1 MSYLVFNI
9 VLFLLISLTVLS
21 LYLTYK
27 IEKSENEKQ
36 GLINA
41 RRRSLANAERQVLD
55 RNRVIEY
62 QENKIKKL
70 KDKLTV
76 LEAYITSNNY
86 GNAELRLEKL
96 KELVRDYQSQN

>member
-27 IEKSENEKQ
+27 IEKLENEKQ

-41 RRRSLANAERQVLD
+41 SRRSLANAERQVSD

-62 QENKIKKL
+62 QEEVNKKL
-70 KDKLTV
+70 QSELIMLKTH
-76 LEAYITSNNY
+76 ITSNNY
-86 GNAELRLEKL
+86 GSLEIKMRKL
-96 KELVRDYQSQN
+96 NELVNNLDKAN

>member
-41 RRRSLANAERQVLD
+41 RRRSLANAERQVSD

-70 KDKLTV
+70 KDNLTV

>member
-27 IEKSENEKQ
+27 IEKLENEKQ
-36 GLINA
+36 SLINA
-41 RRRSLANAERQVLD
+41 SRRSLANAERQVSD

-62 QENKIKKL
+62 QEEVNKKL
-70 KDKLTV
+70 QSELIMLKTH
-76 LEAYITSNNY
+76 ITSNNY
-86 GNAELRLEKL
+86 GSLEIKMRKL
-96 KELVRDYQSQN
+96 NELVNNLDKAN